1 MSGGVHLSV
10 RFGADAGR
18 RRGAVL
24 RIFESD
30 GASPNRK
37 PRRDNAAL
45 IVYGVLKAGWLRRD
59 LIDRVRD
66 ASGLPVEH
74 VIADPDT
81 EGLPFHVTLA
91 VAMALPIAL
100 ASRYRWLI
108 RPVLAGYAAT
118 TIVGWLIMG
127 PRFELAYIAKGIEL
141 ALIALVLVEMFRY
154 DGGPVAVARRF
165 FGEVAHVARVVSRSA
180 TG

>member
-1 MSGGVHLSV
+1 MSALNPARPSRSALDYAVRGSIVALTLATGYIHFTLGGLL
-10 RFGADAGR
+10 FLA
-18 RRGAVL
+18 
-24 RIFESD
+24 
-30 GASPNRK
+30 
-37 PRRDNAAL
+37 NAAGYL
-45 IVYGVLKAGWLRRD
+45 
-59 LIDRVRD
+59 
-66 ASGLPVEH
+66 
-74 VIADPDT
+74 
-81 EGLPFHVTLA
+81 TLA

-108 RPVLAGYAAT
+108 RPALAGYAAT

-127 PRFELAYIAKGIEL
+127 PRFDLAYIAKGIEL

-165 FGEVAHVARVVSRSA
+165 FGEVAHVARLVSRSA